1 MLAAPWLSDDDLP
14 RERAA
19 IESQLKHQL
28 SAALDQGFILHDPL
42 HPEFRVLDQHN
53 QFGLVNPDNRYLI
66 ASICTPGTYVI
77 RGRRGNSADL
87 QIQVGGGT
95 PGFDDEVNITPISQ
109 LSRQDLVVDDDG
121 NFEIVI
127 SRTPRGDNWLSNTK
141 DGVSATSILIRE
153 SFMDWDNEVGSTWFI
168 ERVDTRGVRSPVR
181 DQALVDQQY
190 ARAAA
195 YLTASTTAWVDF
207 VGEIVDKLPLGIMT
221 PPSQGEDAL
230 PGQWNS
236 SGLFD
241 IGADKAVIIRLA
253 KSPARYQ
260 SIQVGD
266 LWFSSFDYARR
277 QTSLTRAQAR
287 LGSSDDDDYYV
298 VISHEDP
305 GVANWLDP
313 SGASRTFVFARWQ
326 GLEPGYTFAPCDF
339 PKATVVDFDALRD
352 HLPPDEPH
360 FSACD
365 RAAQLAARKAASL
378 MNPRRF

>member
-77 RGRRGNSADL
+77 RGRRGTSADL
-87 QIQVGGGT
+87 QIEVGGGT
-95 PGFDDEVNITPISQ
+95 PGFDDTVNLEPISQ
-109 LSRQDLVVDDDG
+109 LTKKELVVDDDG
-121 NFEIVI
+121 NFEIVV
-127 SRTPRGDNWLSNTK
+127 SRTRKGDNWLSNTK
-141 DGVSATSILIRE
+141 DGVCATSILIRE
-153 SFMDWDNEVGSTWFI
+153 SFMDWENEVGSTWSI
-168 ERVDTRGVRSPVR
+168 QRVDTRGVRSPVR

-195 YLTASTTAWVDF
+195 YLTASTRGWVNF
-207 VGEIVDKLPLGIMT
+207 VAGLASKLRPGIMS
-221 PPSQGEDAL
+221 PPREGDDAL
-230 PGQWNS
+230 PGQRNS
-236 SGLFD
+236 AGIFEL
-241 IGADKAVIIRLA
+241 GADQAVIIRLA

-266 LWFSSFDYARR
+266 LWFSSFDYCRR
-277 QTSLTRAQAR
+277 QTSLTLAQAR
-287 LGSSDDDDYYV
+287 PSSDDYYRV
-298 VISHEDP
+298 VISHKDP
-305 GVANWLDP
+305 GVENWLDP
-313 SGASRTFVFARWQ
+313 SGASTTFVFARWQ
-326 GLEPGYTFAPCDF
+326 GLESDYAFAPGDEPC
-339 PKATVVDFDALRD
+339 AMVVDFDALRD

-360 FSACD
+360 FSACE